1 MADYLVTDTELT
13 SVANAIRTKGGTSA
27 QLTFPQGFID
37 AVGAI
42 PTGAASDPPLG
53 AIRSDAELVKRI
65 SYDKYVVRDLGIT
78 LPAYTTSTK
87 TLVASSS
94 LTDEAVECNLTL
106 YQYYVCTRIL
116 LIPFYSISDVSKGRV
131 EYYINEGGY
140 EIFGSRSGGL
150 PVLSDPSARAGYT
163 ENSCFSTGYSLSV
176 YAVSATA
183 YSTHTSTTGVYA
195 SNQSPMFSGYSSV
208 TGEGRIIP
216 RSPYLFCKGD
226 SSRFTQQY
234 MDSLTDIRFQYVI
247 DLFRAPND
255 KTYDGW
261 LHTQQFYSII
271 DAIENGNNTLA

>member
-27 QLTFPQGFID
+27 QLTFPQGFVD

-78 LPAYTTSTK
+78 LPAYTSSPK
-87 TLVASSS
+87 TLIASSK

-106 YQYYVCTRIL
+106 YQYYVCTKIL
-116 LIPFYSISDVSKGRV
+116 LIPFYSISDVSQGRE
-131 EYYINEGGY
+131 EYYLYEGGY
-140 EIFGSRSGGL
+140 EIFGCRSGGL
-150 PVLSDPSARAGYT
+150 PVLSDPSARAGYNYSGGFVT
-163 ENSCFSTGYSLSV
+163 SNSLSV
-176 YAVSATA
+176 YAGSATA
-183 YSTHTSTTGVYA
+183 YGTHTSLSGVYA
-195 SNQSPMFSGYSSV
+195 SVQTPMFSGYSSV
-208 TGEGRIIP
+208 TGEGRITP
-216 RSPYLFCKGD
+216 KSPILYCKGD
-226 SSRFTQQY
+226 SSKFPQKY

-247 DLFRAPND
+247 DVFRAPND

-271 DAIENGNNTLA
+271 DAIENGNNTLT